1 MIKSITN
8 KILELVPILAKASYM
23 NYMGKPFS
31 EISKKVETSLMLP
44 SSNMVMLPGV
54 ALPMTLTDSYSIGV
68 VEAALFSNH
77 KQFVVGTIR
86 PEIQRRFEKEK
97 KV

>member
-1 MIKSITN
+1 
-8 KILELVPILAKASYM
+8 
-23 NYMGKPFS
+23 
-31 EISKKVETSLMLP
+31 
-44 SSNMVMLPGV
+44 MVMLPGV

-77 KQFVVGTIR
+77 KQLVVATIR

-97 KV
+97 KVVINCDRLFINESSGTYRYCNERGN